1 MVENGSGRTVA
12 QAKVTNGCGSTTAAR
27 GGKQCKSAASRE
39 TRLHKSPPHRATP
52 PSPFLSQHHFD
63 LSLPPG
69 VAASYTSWPATG
81 ILLDLA
87 LMQAEP
93 NYDWQKAETGVCS
106 LIIRVSL
113 FLIFTALPCLWTSHG
128 SWRLD
133 DEHHT
138 NKHSSPEV
146 FGSLN
151 DNCIPSFTFV

>member
-1 MVENGSGRTVA
+1 MAAVQRLRPADANSANRPHHVRLAYTKALRT
-12 QAKVTNGCGSTTAAR
+12 R
-27 GGKQCKSAASRE
+27 
-39 TRLHKSPPHRATP
+39 PHP
-52 PSPFLSQHHFD
+52 LLLFFPSITSSLD

-69 VAASYTSWPATG
+69 VAASHTSWPATG
-81 ILLDLA
+81 ILLDPA